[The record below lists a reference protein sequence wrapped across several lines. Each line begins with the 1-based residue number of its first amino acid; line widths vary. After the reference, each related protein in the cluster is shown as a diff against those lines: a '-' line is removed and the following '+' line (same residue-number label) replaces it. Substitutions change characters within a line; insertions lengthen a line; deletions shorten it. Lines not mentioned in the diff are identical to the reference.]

1 MLNFRTKEMVKN
13 ICSSRLKKVNLE
25 LVGIT
30 LYLKEIIL
38 LKNGYA
44 SDDYSL

>member
-1 MLNFRTKEMVKN
+1 MVKN
-13 ICSSRLKKVNLE
+13 ICSGKLKKVNLE
-25 LVGIT
+25 LVDIT
-30 LYLKEIIL
+30 LYLKEIII